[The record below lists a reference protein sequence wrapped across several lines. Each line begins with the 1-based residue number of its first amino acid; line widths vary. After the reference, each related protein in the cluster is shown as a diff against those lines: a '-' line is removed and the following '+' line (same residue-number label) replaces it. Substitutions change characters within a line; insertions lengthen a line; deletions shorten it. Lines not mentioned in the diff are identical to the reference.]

1 MVPQRTPQQSCCLS
15 NLDQSERGEPIH
27 VAREFPIKALAFFR
41 DFSDDDVVEIE
52 PPAKRRKH
60 DDEPPIEVHQAE
72 LVISRKKQSCS
83 TPEHSFARVIDGE
96 CIRVQEFRE
105 PTTTALRLGRH
116 LDDDSFSLSIDMPKG
131 IPQDISA
138 FINFSDSLPR
148 GRQAGRIRLKSE
160 LHFAAQ
166 SEQVTLRLRFTL
178 LWQSMKTFHALRSS
192 GNLAYI
198 HDARQAML
206 SAILPGLP
214 VETSEGSPQEFYKA
228 AHSTKPE
235 IFDMPVPGLKAVL
248 YPFQR
253 RAVRW
258 LLGREGISWEPP
270 AASAISTTVASYEG
284 PRQVPPGFTELQDVH
299 GAKFYASDLLDVA
312 TRDIDG
318 IPYRVDT
325 IKGGILSEEMGLGK
339 TLEMIGLILL
349 HPAPP
354 CSIVRMGGN
363 SQKPELKPTG
373 ATLIITPT
381 TLRAQWVA
389 ELKKHA
395 PSLSVMIYQGMKRS
409 CFDIRNSNKGQSE
422 SAMLENFMS
431 HDVVIMTYN
440 ELRAEIHFASPPP
453 DRSRRQE
460 RKYARPLS
468 PLVQCLWWRV
478 CLDEAQEVD
487 SGVSQAAILARTI
500 PRVNA
505 WAITGTPIK
514 DDITDLKGLLK
525 FLHCEPFTH
534 HSIWGEL
541 VRRQS
546 DFHAIF
552 NTLAL
557 RHSKQLVR
565 DELDLPLQKRYVI
578 KIPFNAVED
587 QYYQRLFRRL
597 VKNCDLNEQGEPT
610 VDDWDP
616 KDYTAVM
623 RNCLDTLRKAALHP
637 HVGAGNQMLPR
648 NALRTVMQVLDHMLL
663 EAGSSLSTK
672 QRALLTNRIT
682 QGQLLENSPRKKEA
696 LEIWLQ
702 VLRETEPL
710 IKNVRQELLEHQK
723 PVDKERKQRQKLEKL
738 IKAKA
743 AQESGNNL
751 GSGSDSDLDSDSSSS
766 SATSSLSESSSPDD
780 ESLAKRLDN
789 VRRKLKFLLEIQAEM
804 QRKLRSLLEIE
815 HKVVFFIGNAYF
827 QIKSDEDMT
836 EPDSEEFKQLAK
848 LEDEYY
854 ARAKKI
860 RQEIL
865 QEANQKATCLMTR
878 IEARAKK
885 QDFVVI
891 PELTCDLRPGVETM
905 SIVDRVQVLC
915 ETLNDQA
922 NWLDEWRE
930 RLIGLL
936 CKPLIDEEEEV
947 TGDEYGDSTKVQE
960 EIIVY
965 VQVIRATIADRLAA
979 MSGQQVSKLV
989 VDETRVSL
997 AQATKG
1003 EGPAPELLIELL
1015 ATRDKIAPGP
1025 GSDSI
1030 RGFLGELRTLATS
1043 LRSQGSGRAQL
1054 ELGIVEKLQKSLA
1067 DQSWDQSK
1075 AHTALES
1082 EIDKFTTIMNARVDY
1097 YRQLQAISDDVS
1109 PYDVILDKD
1118 GERDEDATARAM
1130 FSLKN
1135 EEERL
1140 AQIVEKVGTEHRY
1153 LINLKNA
1160 GDKEESR
1167 ICPICQT
1174 DITNGV
1180 MTMCGHQFDKD
1191 CLLEWLKRAPT
1202 CPTCKREVQRHQLH
1216 SFILKAQ
1223 DLKLVDNDGKI
1234 GGESMPT
1241 KANNGYQPVRS
1252 ETRTGDGIYA
1262 AFNSQ
1267 RLAQI
1272 QSVRLEHPSFT
1283 TKVDAIVRHI
1293 LWLRMSEPGAKSI
1306 IFSQYTG
1313 FFGVLSAAFTKYR
1326 IGFSSIGEQNGIE
1339 RFKQEAGIECFFL
1352 HARAQSSGLNLVNAN
1367 HVILCEPLLNT
1378 ALELQAIARV
1388 DRIGQTQ
1395 DTTVWLY
1402 MVEGTVEPT
1411 IYSLSVQRRL
1421 EHMDRVIKENTDG
1434 GCFLDEK
1441 TVEAANSLE
1450 LQQASLTK
1458 LMRKEKGAAAGEEIP
1473 ADDLWKCIFGHVKKD
1488 EMDEEDAEDRLRNDV
1503 VVRRRLLGDAVEQRM
1518 NDSE

>member
-1 MVPQRTPQQSCCLS
+1 MAPQRTPQQCCCLS
-15 NLDQSERGEPIH
+15 SLDQSERGQPIYI
-27 VAREFPIKALAFFR
+27 ARDFPIEALAFFR

-60 DDEPPIEVHQAE
+60 DDEPPIELYQAE
-72 LVISRKKQSCS
+72 LVISRKQQSCS
-83 TPEHSFARVIDGE
+83 APEHSFTRLIDGD
-96 CIRVQEFRE
+96 CIRLQEFRE

-116 LDDDSFSLSIDMPKG
+116 LEDGSFSLSIDMPKG
-131 IPQDISA
+131 IPQDIST
-138 FINFSDSLPR
+138 FITFSDSLSQR
-148 GRQAGRIRLKSE
+148 RQAGRIRLKSE
-160 LHFAAQ
+160 LYFAAQ
-166 SEQVTLRLRFTL
+166 SEQVTLRLKFTL
-178 LWQSMKTFHALRSS
+178 LWQSMTTFHALRSS
-192 GNLAYI
+192 GELAYVY
-198 HDARQAML
+198 DARRALL
-206 SAILPGLP
+206 SALLPGLP
-214 VETSEGSPQEFYKA
+214 VETLEGSPQEFYKA

-235 IFDMPVPGLKAVL
+235 IFDMPIQGLKAVL
-248 YPFQR
+248 YPFQK

-258 LLGREGISWEPP
+258 LLGREGVRWEPSAES
-270 AASAISTTVASYEG
+270 AASTTVKSYEVS
-284 PRQVPPGFTELQDVH
+284 RQVPPSFTELQDMR
-299 GAKFYASDLLDVA
+299 GNSFYASDLLDVA
-312 TRDIDG
+312 TRDIDT
-318 IPYRVDT
+318 IPYRVDA

-349 HPAPP
+349 HPQPP
-354 CSIVRMGGN
+354 GSVVGMGGHL
-363 SQKPELKPTG
+363 QKPELGRTR

-395 PSLSVMIYQGMKRS
+395 PSLRVMIYQGMKQS
-409 CFDIRNSNKGQSE
+409 CRKKSIDAQSE

-431 HDVVIMTYN
+431 HDVVIMTYH

-453 DRSRRQE
+453 DRSRRRE
-460 RKYARPLS
+460 RKYTRPLS

-487 SGVSQAAILARTI
+487 SGVSKAAILARTI

-514 DDITDLKGLLK
+514 DDIMDLKGLLM

-534 HSIWGEL
+534 HSVWGEL
-541 VRRQS
+541 VHRKS

-578 KIPFNAVED
+578 NIPFNAVED

-616 KDYTAVM
+616 SDYTVAM

-637 HVGAGNQMLPR
+637 HVGAGNKMLPR
-648 NALRTVMQVLDHMLL
+648 NPLRTVMQVLDHMLL
-663 EAGSSLSTK
+663 EAGSTLSTRT
-672 QRALLTNRIT
+672 RALLVNKTT
-682 QGQLLENSPRKKEA
+682 QGQLLENTPRKKEA
-696 LEIWLQ
+696 LEIWQQ
-702 VLRETEPL
+702 VLEETEPL
-710 IKNVRQELLEHQK
+710 VKNVRQELQEHQK
-723 PVDKERKQRQKLEKL
+723 HVEKERKQRQKLEKL
-738 IKAKA
+738 VKVKAKA
-743 AQESGNNL
+743 AEE
-751 GSGSDSDLDSDSSSS
+751 SDSDLDSGSDSDSSTS
-766 SATSSLSESSSPDD
+766 SAISSLSESSQPD
-780 ESLAKRLDN
+780 ESFAMRLIK
-789 VRRKLKFLLEIQAEM
+789 VRQKLKSLLEIQSEM

-836 EPDSEEFKQLAK
+836 EPDSEEFKKLAE

-865 QEANQKATCLMTR
+865 QDANHKATRMMKR

-885 QDFVVI
+885 QDFGVI
-891 PELTCDLRPGVETM
+891 PEMTCDLNPGVETM

-947 TGDEYGDSTKVQE
+947 TGDEYGDSTKIQE

-979 MSGQQVSKLV
+979 VSGQQVSKLV
-989 VDETRVSL
+989 VDETRLSL
-997 AQATKG
+997 AQAAKG

-1015 ATRDKIAPGP
+1015 ASRDKIAPGP

-1054 ELGIVEKLQKSLA
+1054 ELSIVEKLLKSLS
-1067 DQSWDQSK
+1067 DQSWDQNK
-1075 AHTALES
+1075 AHNALES
-1082 EIDKFTTIMNARVDY
+1082 EIDKFTAIMNARVDY

-1109 PYDVILDKD
+1109 PFDVILDKN
-1118 GERDEDATARAM
+1118 GERDEVAMTDAMTA
-1130 FSLKN
+1130 LKN
-1135 EEERL
+1135 EEVKL

-1153 LINLKNA
+1153 LINLKTA

-1174 DITNGV
+1174 EITNGV
-1180 MTMCGHQFDKD
+1180 MTMCGHQFDKE
-1191 CLLEWLKRAPT
+1191 CLFEWLKRAPN
-1202 CPTCKREVQRHQLH
+1202 CPTCKRWVQRHQLH
-1216 SFILKAQ
+1216 PFVLKTQ
-1223 DLKLVDNDGKI
+1223 DLTLIDNE
-1234 GGESMPT
+1234 GENGDDSTPT
-1241 KANNGYQPVRS
+1241 RENSGHHPTRS
-1252 ETRTGDGIYA
+1252 ETRAENSIYA
-1262 AFNSQ
+1262 AFNFQ
-1267 RLAQI
+1267 KLAQI
-1272 QSVRLEHPSFT
+1272 QSVELVHPSFT

-1293 LWLRMSEPGAKSI
+1293 LWLRQSEPGAKSI

-1326 IGFSSIGEQNGIE
+1326 IGYSSIGEHNGIE
-1339 RFKQEAGIECFFL
+1339 RFKEEAGIECFFL

-1395 DTTVWLY
+1395 NTTVWLY

-1411 IYSLSVQRRL
+1411 IYNLSVQRRL
-1421 EHMDRVIKENTDG
+1421 EHMDRVIKENAAS
-1434 GCFLDEK
+1434 GCFIDEEA
-1441 TVEAANSLE
+1441 VEAANSLE
-1450 LQQASLTK
+1450 MQQASLTK

-1473 ADDLWKCIFGHVKKD
+1473 ADDLWTCIFGHVKKD
-1488 EMDEEDAEDRLRNDV
+1488 DNDKEEDEEDRLRNDV

-1518 NDSE
+1518 DDN

>member
-1 MVPQRTPQQSCCLS
+1 MRISCS
-15 NLDQSERGEPIH
+15 TTGD
-27 VAREFPIKALAFFR
+27 FPIEALAFFR
-41 DFSDDDVVEIE
+41 DFGDDDVIEIE

-60 DDEPPIEVHQAE
+60 DDEPPIELHQAE
-72 LVISRKKQSCS
+72 LVISRKQQSCS
-83 TPEHSFARVIDGE
+83 APEHSFTRLIDGD
-96 CIRVQEFRE
+96 CIRLHESRE
-105 PTTTALRLGRH
+105 PTTTALLLGRPPE
-116 LDDDSFSLSIDMPKG
+116 DGSFSLSIDMPKG

-138 FINFSDSLPR
+138 LINFSDSLSR
-148 GRQAGRIRLKSE
+148 KRQAGRIRLKSE
-160 LHFAAQ
+160 LYFAAQ
-166 SEQVTLRLRFTL
+166 SEQVTLRFRFTL
-178 LWQSMKTFHALRSS
+178 LWQSITTSNALRSS
-192 GNLAYI
+192 RELA
-198 HDARQAML
+198 HAHEARRAIL
-206 SAILPGLP
+206 SAVLPGLP

-235 IFDMPVPGLKAVL
+235 ILNMSIQGLKAVL

-258 LLGREGISWEPP
+258 LLGREGVRWEAGS
-270 AASAISTTVASYEG
+270 AAWATVASYEA
-284 PRQVPPGFTELQDVH
+284 PRQVPPGFTELRDMH
-299 GAKFYASDLLDVA
+299 GNSFYASDLLDVA
-312 TRDIDG
+312 TRDIDS
-318 IPYRVDT
+318 IPYRVDA

-349 HPAPP
+349 HSAPP
-354 CSIVRMGGN
+354 GSVVGVGDN
-363 SQKPELKPTG
+363 AQQPELRRTG

-395 PSLSVMIYQGMKRS
+395 PSLSVMIYQGMKQS
-409 CFDIRNSNKGQSE
+409 CVNRKKSIDAQSE
-422 SAMLENFMS
+422 SAMLEKFMS
-431 HDVVIMTYN
+431 HDVVIMTYH

-453 DRSRRQE
+453 DRSRRRE
-460 RKYARPLS
+460 RKYTRPLS

-487 SGVSQAAILARTI
+487 SGVSKAAILARTI

-514 DDITDLKGLLK
+514 DDIMDLKGLLM

-534 HSIWGEL
+534 SSIWGEL
-541 VRRQS
+541 VRRKS

-578 KIPFNAVED
+578 NIPFNAVED

-597 VKNCDLNEQGEPT
+597 VKNCDLNEQGEPM

-637 HVGAGNQMLPR
+637 HVGAGNQVLPR
-648 NALRTVMQVLDHMLL
+648 NPLRTVMQVLDHMLL
-663 EAGSSLSTK
+663 EAGSSLITK
-672 QRALLTNRIT
+672 QRALLVNKIT

-696 LEIWLQ
+696 LEIWQQ
-702 VLRETEPL
+702 VLKETEPL
-710 IKNVRQELLEHQK
+710 VKNVRQELNEHQK
-723 PVDKERKQRQKLEKL
+723 YVEKERKERQKLEKL
-738 IKAKA
+738 VKAKA
-743 AQESGNNL
+743 AEK
-751 GSGSDSDLDSDSSSS
+751 SDSDSDSHSDSSSS
-766 SATSSLSESSSPDD
+766 SAASSLSESSSPEA
-780 ESLAKRLDN
+780 ESLVVRLDK
-789 VRRKLKFLLEIQAEM
+789 VRRKLKSLLDIQSEM

-827 QIKSDEDMT
+827 QIKSDEDIT
-836 EPDSEEFKQLAK
+836 EPDSEEFKQLAG
-848 LEDEYY
+848 LEDQYY
-854 ARAKKI
+854 SRAKKI

-865 QEANQKATCLMTR
+865 QEANHKATRMMNR

-885 QDFVVI
+885 QDFAVI
-891 PELTCDLRPGVETM
+891 PELRCDLRPGVETM

-930 RLIGLL
+930 RLIGLV

-979 MSGQQVSKLV
+979 VSGQQVSKLV
-989 VDETRVSL
+989 IDETRVSL
-997 AQATKG
+997 ANAAKG
-1003 EGPAPELLIELL
+1003 KGPAPELLIELL
-1015 ATRDKIAPGP
+1015 ASRDKIAPGP

-1030 RGFLGELRTLATS
+1030 RGFLGELRSLATS
-1043 LRSQGSGRAQL
+1043 LRSQSSGRAQL
-1054 ELGIVEKLQKSLA
+1054 ELSIVEKLQKSLS
-1067 DQSWDQSK
+1067 DQSWDQTK
-1075 AHTALES
+1075 ALNALES
-1082 EIDKFTTIMNARVDY
+1082 EIDRFTTIMNARVDY

-1109 PYDVILDKD
+1109 PFDVILDKD
-1118 GERDEDATARAM
+1118 GERDEAAM
-1130 FSLKN
+1130 THTMHVLKN

-1174 DITNGV
+1174 EITNGV

-1191 CLLEWLKRAPT
+1191 CLLEWLKRAPN
-1202 CPTCKREVQRHQLH
+1202 CPTCKRGVQRYQLH
-1216 SFILKAQ
+1216 PFVLKTR
-1223 DLKLVDNDGKI
+1223 DLKLVENDGEN
-1234 GGESMPT
+1234 GDDSTPT
-1241 KANNGYQPVRS
+1241 EANSGHQPTRS
-1252 ETRTGDGIYA
+1252 ETQAGNGIYA
-1262 AFNSQ
+1262 TFNSQ
-1267 RLAQI
+1267 KLAQI
-1272 QSVRLEHPSFT
+1272 QSVELVHPSFT

-1293 LWLRMSEPGAKSI
+1293 LWLRLSEPGAKSI

-1313 FFGVLSAAFTKYR
+1313 FFGVLSAAFTKYQ
-1326 IGFSSIGEQNGIE
+1326 IGFSSIGEHNGIE

-1388 DRIGQTQ
+1388 DRIGQKQ

-1411 IYSLSVQRRL
+1411 IYNLSVQRRL
-1421 EHMDRVIKENTDG
+1421 EHMDRVMKENADD
-1434 GCFLDEK
+1434 GCFMDEK
-1441 TVEAANSLE
+1441 AVEAANSLE
-1450 LQQASLTK
+1450 MQQASLTK
-1458 LMRKEKGAAAGEEIP
+1458 LMRKEKGTAAGEEIP
-1473 ADDLWKCIFGHVKKD
+1473 ADDLWTCIFGHVKKAEND
-1488 EMDEEDAEDRLRNDV
+1488 GEEEEEDRLRNDV

-1518 NDSE
+1518 DDDE

>member
-1 MVPQRTPQQSCCLS
+1 MAPQPTPQQCCCLPS
-15 NLDQSERGEPIH
+15 PDQSERGQPIRI
-27 VAREFPIKALAFFR
+27 ARNFPVEALAIFR
-41 DFSDDDVVEIE
+41 DFDDDDVIEIE

-60 DDEPPIEVHQAE
+60 DDAHPIELHQAE
-72 LVISRKKQSCS
+72 LVISRKQKSCS
-83 TPEHSFARVIDGE
+83 ASAHSFTRLIDGD
-96 CIRVQEFRE
+96 CIRLQEFRE
-105 PTTTALRLGRH
+105 PTTTTLRLERLEDGP
-116 LDDDSFSLSIDMPKG
+116 FSLLIDIPKG
-131 IPQDISA
+131 IPHDISA
-138 FINFSDSLPR
+138 LINFSDSLPR

-160 LHFAAQ
+160 LYFAAQ
-166 SEQVTLRLRFTL
+166 SDQVTLRFRFTL
-178 LWQSMKTFHALRSS
+178 LWLSITTFHALRSS
-192 GNLAYI
+192 GELA
-198 HDARQAML
+198 HVPDARRAIL

-214 VETSEGSPQEFYKA
+214 LETSEGSPQEFYKSA
-228 AHSTKPE
+228 YSTKPE
-235 IFDMPVPGLKAVL
+235 IFDMPIKGLKADL

-258 LLGREGISWEPP
+258 LLGREGVRWENL
-270 AASAISTTVASYEG
+270 AASAASATVASHEA
-284 PRQVPPGFTELQDVH
+284 PRQVPPGFTELQDMH
-299 GAKFYASDLLDVA
+299 GNSFYASDLLDVA
-312 TRDIDG
+312 VRDIDS
-318 IPYRVDT
+318 IPYRIDA

-354 CSIVRMGGN
+354 CSVVGMGDN
-363 SQKPELKPTG
+363 SQKPDLRRTG

-409 CFDIRNSNKGQSE
+409 CLDRKKSLETQSE
-422 SAMLENFMS
+422 SAVLEDFIS
-431 HDVVIMTYN
+431 HDVVIMTYK
-440 ELRAEIHFASPPP
+440 ELRAEIHYASPPP
-453 DRSRRQE
+453 DRSRRRE
-460 RKYARPLS
+460 RKYTRPLS

-487 SGVSQAAILARTI
+487 SGVSKAAILARTI

-514 DDITDLKGLLK
+514 DDIMDLKGLLM
-525 FLHCEPFTH
+525 FLHCEPFTDSH
-534 HSIWGEL
+534 IWGEL

-565 DELDLPLQKRYVI
+565 EELDLPLQKRYVI
-578 KIPFNAVED
+578 NIPFNAVED

-597 VKNCDLNEQGEPT
+597 VKDCDLNEQGEPI

-637 HVGAGNQMLPR
+637 HVGAGNRMLPR
-648 NALRTVMQVLDHMLL
+648 NPLRTVMQVLDHMLL
-663 EAGSSLSTK
+663 EAGSSLLTR
-672 QRALLTNRIT
+672 QRALLVNKIT
-682 QGQLLENSPRKKEA
+682 QGQLLENTPRKKEA
-696 LEIWLQ
+696 LEIWQQ
-702 VLRETEPL
+702 VLKETEPL
-710 IKNVRQELLEHQK
+710 VKNVRQELHENQK
-723 PVDKERKQRQKLEKL
+723 HTEKERKERQKLERVV
-738 IKAKA
+738 KAKA
-743 AQESGNNL
+743 AEESD
-751 GSGSDSDLDSDSSSS
+751 SGSDSDSSSS
-766 SATSSLSESSSPDD
+766 SATSSLPECTSPAD
-780 ESLAKRLDN
+780 ESVTVRLDK
-789 VRRKLKFLLEIQAEM
+789 VKTKLKSLLEIQTEM

-836 EPDSEEFKQLAK
+836 EPDSEEFKQLAE

-854 ARAKKI
+854 SRAKKI

-865 QEANQKATCLMTR
+865 QEANHKATRMMKR

-885 QDFVVI
+885 QDFAVI
-891 PELTCDLRPGVETM
+891 PEMTCDLRPGVETM
-905 SIVDRVQVLC
+905 SIVGRVQVLC

-922 NWLDEWRE
+922 NLLDEWRE

-947 TGDEYGDSTKVQE
+947 TGDEYGDSTQVQE

-965 VQVIRATIADRLAA
+965 VQVIRATIADRLAV

-989 VDETRVSL
+989 VDETRISL
-997 AQATKG
+997 AQAVKG
-1003 EGPAPELLIELL
+1003 KGPAPELLIDLL
-1015 ATRDKIAPGP
+1015 ASRDKIAPRP

-1030 RGFLGELRTLATS
+1030 RGFLGELRTLTAS

-1054 ELGIVEKLQKSLA
+1054 ELSIVEKLQKSLS
-1067 DQSWDQSK
+1067 DQSWDQNK
-1075 AHTALES
+1075 AHNALES

-1109 PYDVILDKD
+1109 PYDIILDKD
-1118 GERDEDATARAM
+1118 GERDEVAMAEAMRA
-1130 FSLKN
+1130 LKT
-1135 EEERL
+1135 EEEKL
-1140 AQIVEKVGTEHRY
+1140 AQIVEKVSTEHRY

-1174 DITNGV
+1174 EITNGV

-1191 CLLEWLKRAPT
+1191 CLFEWLKRASN
-1202 CPTCKREVQRHQLH
+1202 CPTCKRLVQRHQLH
-1216 SFILKAQ
+1216 PFVLKTR
-1223 DLKLVDNDGKI
+1223 DLKLVDNDGEN
-1234 GGESMPT
+1234 GDDSTPT
-1241 KANNGYQPVRS
+1241 KANSGHQTTGS
-1252 ETRTGDGIYA
+1252 QTQAGDGIYA
-1262 AFNSQ
+1262 TFNSQ

-1272 QSVRLEHPSFT
+1272 QAVELVHPSFT

-1293 LWLRMSEPGAKSI
+1293 LWLRLSEPGAKSI
-1306 IFSQYTG
+1306 IFSQYAG

-1411 IYSLSVQRRL
+1411 IYNLSVQRRL
-1421 EHMDRVIKENTDG
+1421 EHMDRVIKANADG
-1434 GCFLDEK
+1434 GCFMDEK
-1441 TVEAANSLE
+1441 AVEAANSLE
-1450 LQQASLTK
+1450 MQQASLTK
-1458 LMRKEKGAAAGEEIP
+1458 LMRKEKGTAAGEEIA
-1473 ADDLWKCIFGHVKKD
+1473 ADDLWTCIFGHVKK
-1488 EMDEEDAEDRLRNDV
+1488 EENDQGEEEEDRLRNDV

-1518 NDSE
+1518 EYNE